1 MIVGAINIT
10 LEYLDI
16 YNETKDLLRYTS
28 NSSVRVQILI
38 CLNEGIQTM
47 SELKKYTGISSS
59 TISNNLSNLEKR
71 NITTKEGEKY
81 ALSPLG
87 DILTLNLIENIKTV
101 SVVRKFQKLW
111 LNHDLSD
118 IPPALLK
125 KVGSL
130 YKANLI
136 EAESEELYKP
146 HEIYEE
152 VIQNS
157 KYVKGVSPIFRFS
170 YIELYRNIVENDIT
184 VELILTKSILSE
196 TLSGIDSK
204 SLEYLSE
211 FMSQEKVKFWVIND
225 AKTAFTV
232 TDKYLSLGLFHE
244 DGNYDHTRD
253 LISDDNDAVTWG
265 NQLFEYYKNQAEK
278 LEL

>member
-1 MIVGAINIT
+1 MGAINIT

>member
-71 NITTKEGEKY
+71 NITIKDGEKY

-101 SVVRKFQKLW
+101 SVVNKFKKLW
-111 LNHDLSD
+111 LNHLSD

-130 YKANLI
+130 YKASLI
-136 EAESEELYKP
+136 EAESEEIYKP
-146 HEIYEE
+146 HEIYGE
-152 VIQNS
+152 VLRNS

-170 YIELYRNIVENDIT
+170 YIDLYRNIVENYIT

-204 SLEYLSE
+204 SLEYLKE

-244 DGNYDHTRD
+244 DGNYDPTRD